1 MPQTHPCAMVYT
13 GRSWVVYIGRLQV
26 AHIER
31 LWVANTM
38 RLWVAHIERLRVANT
53 MRLWVANT
61 MRSRMDHYNPV
72 NDKRT
77 ISIDIAQF
85 VPQDQVRAT
94 FRKSRTGDLCRLF
107 GNGAEVSRM

>member
-1 MPQTHPCAMVYT
+1 MPQTHPCAMAYT
-13 GRSWVVYIGRLQV
+13 GRLWVVYIGRLQV

-72 NDKRT
+72 NDSQPQLQK
-77 ISIDIAQF
+77 IGLVSI
-85 VPQDQVRAT
+85 R
-94 FRKSRTGDLCRLF
+94 FR
-107 GNGAEVSRM
+107 

>member
-38 RLWVAHIERLRVANT
+38 RLWVA
-53 MRLWVANT
+53 NT

-72 NDKRT
+72 NDMGPVKREDNALQL
-77 ISIDIAQF
+77 S
-85 VPQDQVRAT
+85 
-94 FRKSRTGDLCRLF
+94 
-107 GNGAEVSRM
+107 